1 MQVELELLP
10 GEVIQLGDH
19 LLTIVELQNGE
30 VTFKIWEPG
39 DSTDSLPTRGLPQPR

>member
-1 MQVELELLP
+1 MQVELEMQP

-19 LLTIVELQNGE
+19 LLTVVELQNGE

-39 DSTDSLPTRGLPQPR
+39 DETDSLPTRWQQQPR